1 MIPAVL
7 THCAGI
13 DIGKRNLA
21 VCLMVGPAESEPKVE
36 VREFS
41 TFNTDLEAMKSW
53 LVQAGC
59 THVVMESTGP
69 YWKPVFNILEDSLVV
84 CLANAEDV
92 KGRKGH
98 KTDRRDAKWLA
109 HLLRHDMVRASFVPP
124 RPIRELRDLTRRRK
138 QLLGD
143 ATSER
148 NRVQKTLEDAN
159 VKLGSVLSDV
169 FGVSGQS
176 MLEALLN
183 GSGSAQEIAE
193 MARQKARHKI
203 PQIIESLTGHRFTE
217 HHRLMIRMSLDHLRM
232 LERQIID
239 LDEELVK
246 RINLLGLER
255 LLSLL
260 QTIPGLG
267 HDSAVSIL
275 AEVGPDM
282 KQFPTGKQLSSWAG
296 VCPGNKKS
304 AGKDF
309 RGHTTRGNRW
319 LRSTLTECAWAASK
333 SRKSP
338 LREKFWRWAV
348 GGKKKAVVAVAHG
361 LLLQVYEVLR
371 TQQPL
376 AQAQEPRMDE
386 QRRQRIVR
394 HHLRCLGRLGISTGP
409 KRISADRIVAKL
421 ERRPKSAK
429 NNAPEATR

>member
-13 DIGKRNLA
+13 DIGKRALA
-21 VCLMVGPAESEPKVE
+21 VCLMVGPAEAEPKVE
-36 VREFS
+36 LREFS
-41 TFNTDLEAMKSW
+41 TFTRDLEAMKEW
-53 LVQAGC
+53 LVQASC

-69 YWKPVFNILEDSLVV
+69 YWKPVFNVLEDRLVV

-109 HLLRHDMVRASFVPP
+109 HLLRHDMIRASFVPP

-138 QLLGD
+138 QLLSD

-169 FGVSGQS
+169 FGVSGQQ
-176 MLEALLN
+176 MLEALLEGRGN
-183 GSGSAQEIAE
+183 VEEIAN
-193 MARQKARHKI
+193 MARQKARQKI
-203 PQIIESLTGHRFTE
+203 PQIIESLSGHRLSE
-217 HHRLMIRMSLDHLRM
+217 HHRFMIRQSLEHLRM
-232 LERQIID
+232 LEVQIMT
-239 LDEELVK
+239 LDEEIIK
-246 RINLLGLER
+246 RVDSLGLEH
-255 LLSLL
+255 LISLL

-267 HDSAVSIL
+267 HDSAVAIL

-282 KQFPTGKQLSSWAG
+282 NQFPTAKQLSSWAG

-319 LRSTLTECAWAASK
+319 LRATLTECAWAVSRSK
-333 SRKSP
+333 ESP
-338 LREKFWRWAV
+338 LRDKFWRWAV

-361 LLLQVYEVLR
+361 LLLQVYQILR

-376 AQAQEPRMDE
+376 TEAPPPIDE
-386 QRRQRIVR
+386 KRRKRIIR

-409 KRISADRIVAKL
+409 KRVSVDGAAPPRG
-421 ERRPKSAK
+421 RPPR
-429 NNAPEATR
+429 NAQNSPSRGRS

>member
-13 DIGKRNLA
+13 DIGKRALA
-21 VCLMVGPAESEPKVE
+21 VCLMVGPADAEPKIE

-41 TFNTDLEAMKSW
+41 TFTADLEGMKEW

-69 YWKPVFNILEDSLVV
+69 YWKPVFNVLEGGLAV

-98 KTDRRDAKWLA
+98 KTDRRDARWLA
-109 HLLRHDMVRASFVPP
+109 HLLRHDMIRASFIPP

-169 FGVSGQS
+169 FGVSGQC
-176 MLEALLN
+176 MLEALLE
-183 GSGSAQEIAE
+183 GRGSAQEIAE
-193 MARQKARHKI
+193 MARHKARQKI
-203 PQIIESLTGHRFTE
+203 PQIIESLAGHRLSE
-217 HHRLMIRMSLDHLRM
+217 HHRFMIRMSLDHLKM
-232 LERQIID
+232 LEKQIIA
-239 LDEELVK
+239 LDEEVIN
-246 RINLLGLER
+246 RINFLGLER
-255 LLSLL
+255 LLNLL

-267 HDSAVSIL
+267 HDSAVAIL

-282 KQFPTGKQLSSWAG
+282 NQFPTGRQLSSWAG
-296 VCPGNKKS
+296 LCPGNKKS

-319 LRSTLTECAWAASK
+319 LRSALTECAWAVSRSK
-333 SRKSP
+333 ESP
-338 LREKFWRWAV
+338 LRDKFWRWAV
-348 GGKKKAVVAVAHG
+348 AGKKKAVVAVAHG
-361 LLLQVYEVLR
+361 LLLQVYQVLQ
-371 TQQPL
+371 TQQPW
-376 AQAQEPRMDE
+376 AQAPSPPPMDE
-386 QRRQRIVR
+386 QRRKRIVR
-394 HHLRCLGRLGISTGP
+394 HHLRCLGRLGVSTGP
-409 KRISADRIVAKL
+409 KRISADGVVSKPG
-421 ERRPKSAK
+421 RRPKAK
-429 NNAPEATR
+429 NSSREVSD